1 MKRTIHSL
9 EEELSDATKV
19 AMETRTAQ
27 NEWKTERYVVV
38 VIAWSWSCAGHYR
51 TTLMKDLDT
60 AETKLDDLYQK
71 LKLEAEGR

>member
-9 EEELSDATKV
+9 EEELSDAAKV
-19 AMETRTAQ
+19 TMETRAAQ
-27 NEWKTERYVVV
+27 SEWKAERYVLV
-38 VIAWSWSCAGHYR
+38 VIWVWSCLGPRA
-51 TTLMKDLDT
+51 TLMKDLDM